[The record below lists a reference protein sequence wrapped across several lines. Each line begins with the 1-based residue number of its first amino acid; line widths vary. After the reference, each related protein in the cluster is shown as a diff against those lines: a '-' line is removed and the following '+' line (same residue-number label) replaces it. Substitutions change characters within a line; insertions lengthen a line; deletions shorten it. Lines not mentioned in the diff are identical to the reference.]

1 MNLQTPNIDISPDQ
15 WDIVRNILQEHV
27 PGLEVWAFGSRAKW
41 TVKEYF
47 DLDLAI
53 ITKEPLPLETSVAL
67 REAFTESDLLWKVDV
82 VDWAATGE
90 DFRKVIER
98 DKIPLPPTGQCCA
111 HHAGTWRTCRA
122 GR

>member
-41 TVKEYF
+41 TAKQYS

-53 ITKEPLPLETSVAL
+53 ITKEEPLPFFLSMA
-67 REAFTESDLLWKVDV
+67 RYFNS
-82 VDWAATGE
+82 
-90 DFRKVIER
+90 R
-98 DKIPLPPTGQCCA
+98 
-111 HHAGTWRTCRA
+111 
-122 GR
+122 